1 MILEEKIMNKN
12 LSIMGIFLILLAAIA
27 NADLVFSPTSVD
39 FGSTNQNESSDVLI
53 TIENPDLT
61 DVTNVVIS
69 ETNFAYSNAFIGTYT
84 FDGLVGFSPND
95 FNITGNTSESVTAT
109 VNVPLSTRMGQYESV
124 FTVTYNGT
132 TTQDIAA
139 TVLVNQYT
147 GRAGDLNIL
156 DTDSYDDVPDQMR
169 SGNTLEIDLD
179 VENDGSEDLT
189 NVNLEVWLYDETLK
203 QIVAFD
209 ASGEQTIDDGQDESF
224 SVSFEISESLDE
236 DHNYDLYIKTYK
248 TDDELNHHEVK
259 VKDFDL
265 LDESDLC
272 DVGHLDIDD
281 FDVDDDEYTQGDTI
295 QIDVDIENTDNDD
308 IKDVIVEVW
317 ITEQGETK
325 KLEKEKSSA
334 TDIDEDETESFSFEI
349 EIDDDWDDGDYEI
362 HVQAYED
369 DEEDTNCIE
378 AVEEIEIDRPDHK
391 VIIEDILVIPTTINC
406 ESLFTAE
413 VDIQNVG
420 NRDDDAVKVRMY
432 NSDLGID
439 VYSDTFDLERYDDD
453 DDTTVFL
460 EATIPEGSEN
470 KEYTLTF
477 TLYYDDL
484 DEQKNYVEKITV
496 NGCRVSEE
504 ILDETNL
511 VTGEDE
517 DGTVFLPTGWATS
530 EFFGSESAKT
540 VFWIV
545 GDLALIV
552 IIIYFLT
559 KFFKKGK

>member
-1 MILEEKIMNKN
+1 MNKN